1 VTTSDATETKQKGT
15 SFGRDQFEFRKRLII
30 AATIHLAVAV
40 AARDAFTASL
50 RAPWANARVSPR
62 QSV

>member
-1 VTTSDATETKQKGT
+1 LVPYNKVLRLKQKGT

-40 AARDAFTASL
+40 AARCFYGFLAGT
-50 RAPWANARVSPR
+50 VG
-62 QSV
+62 